1 MEETSHSCAN
11 EEKKENLKS
20 FVSLEGQIKSPAQ
33 IVVIHQALV
42 CIVFRQIRLYESN
55 GYGLFEGIDVIST
68 PQNIRQ
74 EYGCVQR
81 ILMRAASQSVSQ
93 AILKASITVTQSVS

>member
-11 EEKKENLKS
+11 EGKKENLKC

>member
-1 MEETSHSCAN
+1 MRG
-11 EEKKENLKS
+11 KKENLKC

>member
-1 MEETSHSCAN
+1 MFCVAGGPNKKSCTN
-11 EEKKENLKS
+11 S
-20 FVSLEGQIKSPAQ
+20 GDTPVISMHCFPTDPSL
-33 IVVIHQALV
+33 
-42 CIVFRQIRLYESN
+42 RNN
-55 GYGLFEGIDVIST
+55 GYGLFEDIDMIST